1 MSAIAPCLLATAGWR
16 EMVLS
21 PELPPGTC
29 ATPYTIPT
37 LRDLNTTNICS
48 GLQTIAISRHRR
60 LVHLPTL
67 SAGVIPYSK
76 ALQSEMLKRFGIQ
89 KNTDSSKKGTNHDV
103 EVDGFVILGG
113 SSNRESGIGLEPDM
127 TLPFL
132 GLTSGEWGTPMELPG
147 ETASERQM
155 LQSPMP
161 IEEVTSSCCQ
171 STEEQDIQQMMGET
185 TVQTDK
191 TWTAQQMKQTKE
203 SFPVTTELL
212 SDVPF
217 TLAPHILALQAN
229 FLDLPATLHLP
240 KNMNENVANVWYD
253 FTLENSVLSGSL
265 E

>member
-103 EVDGFVILGG
+103 EVDGFVIL
-113 SSNRESGIGLEPDM
+113 
-127 TLPFL
+127 
-132 GLTSGEWGTPMELPG
+132 G

>member
-1 MSAIAPCLLATAGWR
+1 A
-16 EMVLS
+16 
-21 PELPPGTC
+21 
-29 ATPYTIPT
+29 
-37 LRDLNTTNICS
+37 
-48 GLQTIAISRHRR
+48 
-60 LVHLPTL
+60 
-67 SAGVIPYSK
+67 
-76 ALQSEMLKRFGIQ
+76 
-89 KNTDSSKKGTNHDV
+89 
-103 EVDGFVILGG
+103 
-113 SSNRESGIGLEPDM
+113 
-127 TLPFL
+127 
-132 GLTSGEWGTPMELPG
+132 G

-171 STEEQDIQQMMGET
+171 STEVQDIQQMMGET

>member
-1 MSAIAPCLLATAGWR
+1 
-16 EMVLS
+16 
-21 PELPPGTC
+21 
-29 ATPYTIPT
+29 
-37 LRDLNTTNICS
+37 
-48 GLQTIAISRHRR
+48 
-60 LVHLPTL
+60 
-67 SAGVIPYSK
+67 
-76 ALQSEMLKRFGIQ
+76 MLKRFGIQ

-103 EVDGFVILGG
+103 EVDGFVIL
-113 SSNRESGIGLEPDM
+113 
-127 TLPFL
+127 
-132 GLTSGEWGTPMELPG
+132 G

-171 STEEQDIQQMMGET
+171 STEEQDIQQMMTFSVFCTLDSTTYGASGET